1 MGDISREIRVEGGGG
16 GRRGDRGGEREENK
30 GVKLLKGV
38 NV

>member
-16 GRRGDRGGEREENK
+16 EEGDRGGEREENK